1 MDRRHF
7 LYHSGI
13 LAGASLLGCKST
25 PDRYTEESTGML
37 SFDLH
42 THPGMF
48 FRTGTESH
56 TGDDAFLQ
64 RVADMHAKG
73 LTGAF
78 FALVADWPLL
88 RRTDTGIEQARTFR
102 EEEGWAAFQQQLS
115 GLKALLDKSKAEI
128 ALSAGELTPGDRV
141 KAYIACEGGDFL
153 GGKVERI
160 EEAYAAGLRSIQ
172 LVHYADNELGDL
184 QTSQP
189 QHDGLSAFGKA
200 VVRKMNELGMMI
212 DVAHASV
219 KTVEDVVAISSA
231 PIMLSHSILEAGTER
246 PVGARAISVDH
257 AKMIADQGGLIGMWP
272 SGFSTSF
279 EEFVDHTLRMVET
292 VGVDHVGIGTDMDAN
307 YKPVI
312 KDYTAFFRWPEALLE
327 KGLSREEVGK
337 LSGGNAQRVL
347 EEVLGG

>member
-1 MDRRHF
+1 MNRRNF
-7 LYHSGI
+7 LYNSGI
-13 LAGASLLGCKST
+13 LAGAGLLGCKSA
-25 PDRYTEESTGML
+25 PDQTNQHSNGML

-42 THPGMF
+42 THPGVF
-48 FRTGTESH
+48 FRKGTESH
-56 TGDDAFLQ
+56 TGDEAFLQ
-64 RVADMHAKG
+64 RVEEMRTNG

-78 FALVADWPLL
+78 IALVADWPLL

-102 EEEGWAAFQQQLS
+102 EDEGWLVFQQQLN
-115 GLKALLDKSKAEI
+115 GLKELLGKSTAEI
-128 ALSAGELTPGDRV
+128 ALTAEELSPGDRL

-153 GGKVERI
+153 GGKVDRI

-200 VVRKMNELGMMI
+200 VVRKMNELGMVI
-212 DVAHASV
+212 DVAHASA

-231 PIMLSHSILEAGTER
+231 PVILSHSILQAGDDR

-257 AKMIADQGGLIGMWP
+257 AKMIAGNNGLIGMWP

-279 EEFVDHTLRMVET
+279 DEFVDHTLRMVET

-312 KDYTAFFRWPEALLE
+312 KDYTEFFRWPEALLE

-337 LSGGNAQRVL
+337 LAGGNAKRVL
-347 EEVLGG
+347 TEVLG